1 MIPPCCLFIVGYLL
15 IDKAFVDTDE
25 DVTEATEVK
34 REE

>member
-15 IDKAFVDTDE
+15 IDKAFVDTD
-25 DVTEATEVK
+25 DVTETEVK